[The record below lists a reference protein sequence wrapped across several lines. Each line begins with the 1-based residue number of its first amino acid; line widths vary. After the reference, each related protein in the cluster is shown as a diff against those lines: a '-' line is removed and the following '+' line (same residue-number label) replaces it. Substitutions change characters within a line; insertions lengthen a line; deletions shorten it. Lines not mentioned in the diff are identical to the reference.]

1 MYLIYNYVD
10 AISQHIRNSIISF
23 SSLLYFCD
31 VKLTSSFS
39 DKWEGNTKGLK
50 GALRP
55 TTPLKS
61 QVNEAIR
68 KIEIQLNRLNN
79 HIAYYVRREKELTE
93 KIIKAYEMH
102 DEIRAKEIAEE
113 LAELRKHK
121 AMLVNSELSLNAALF
136 RLRTIYEFGNFTSA
150 ICTAKE
156 IVQNVNSKISRL
168 MPNVGSSLSKIEDM
182 LNGLMLEAS
191 QDVNVALSPSVES
204 ADVEKILEEA
214 SMLVKSERNGVFP
227 YFSNE
232 GRIEKRK

>member
-1 MYLIYNYVD
+1 ME
-10 AISQHIRNSIISF
+10 
-23 SSLLYFCD
+23 
-31 VKLTSSFS
+31 LTSSFP
-39 DKWEGNTKGLK
+39 DKWEGNTEGLK

-55 TTPLKS
+55 TPPLKN

-68 KIEIQLNRLNN
+68 KIEIQLSRLNN
-79 HIAYYVRREKELTE
+79 HIAYYARREKELTE
-93 KIIKAYEMH
+93 RIIKAYEMH

-168 MPNVGSSLSKIEDM
+168 MPNVGSSLSKVEDM

-204 ADVEKILEEA
+204 ADAEKILEEA
-214 SMLVKSERNGVFP
+214 SMLVKSGRKGASS

-232 GRIEKRK
+232 ERIEKRK